1 VRLSGQDTGQLRCR
15 QVWYLIEIE
24 IEIVTVL
31 VLYNTYNHVDFNIEH
46 HFLLC
51 LSVVMDLHSYM
62 YKMYS
67 TLVAMCNCPVLHT
80 G

>member
-15 QVWYLIEIE
+15 QVWHLIE
-24 IEIVTVL
+24 IEIVTLL
-31 VLYNTYNHVDFNIEH
+31 VLYSTYNHVDFNIEH

-51 LSVVMDLHSYM
+51 LSVVMDLRSYM

-67 TLVAMCNCPVLHT
+67 TLVAMSNCPVLHT